1 MITSPKNDGDGPTD
15 ETSGGEPATSSASS
29 AAGSTSAEQSPLT
42 TLTQELEQVDKL
54 LIKLI
59 TRRLALLNRIHEHK
73 EALNYPLFQKE
84 EEVNLKGRIM
94 QQAERFGVKAEL
106 IERVFRHISDESFR
120 RHMSDRR
127 KTVPQEARRTIAII
141 GGTGGMG
148 RFFARL
154 FAERGHEVL
163 IASEATELRPE
174 DAAARADLVIL
185 SVPIAVTQEVI
196 KQVAPHVRPGCC
208 LMDVTSLKSGPLA
221 AMLES
226 AGPDV
231 EVIGTH
237 PMFGPTVQSLLRQ
250 VVVLC
255 PGRGDNWL
263 PWLRQFLESQ
273 GAVVKMTTPL
283 HHDKMMSVIQVLR
296 HFISIAMGK
305 CLESLDVDIEESL
318 EFTSPI
324 YRLELAM
331 IGRIFAQNA
340 ALYADIEMQNPLTSR
355 VVATFLHS
363 ASIMAGV
370 VVGGDREAFIDHFE
384 RTAQWFGPFR
394 KSAMDESD
402 YLITKL
408 VERLAG

>member
-1 MITSPKNDGDGPTD
+1 MEGTRLESLTS
-15 ETSGGEPATSSASS
+15 
-29 AAGSTSAEQSPLT
+29 
-42 TLTQELEQVDKL
+42 ELEQVDKL

-59 TRRLALLNRIHEHK
+59 TRRLALLHRIHEHK

-84 EEVNLKGRIM
+84 EEANLKDRIA
-94 QQAERFGVKAEL
+94 QLSEKFGVKQEL
-106 IERVFRHISDESFR
+106 IEVVFRQITDESFR
-120 RHMSDRR
+120 SHMSYHR
-127 KTVPQEARRTIAII
+127 KKTAPEAIRTVAII

-163 IASEATELRPE
+163 ISSEATELTPIQ
-174 DAAARADLVIL
+174 AAARADLVII
-185 SVPIAVTQEVI
+185 SVPIAVTIDVI
-196 KQVAPHVRPGCC
+196 RQVAPHLKPGSC
-208 LMDVTSLKSGPLA
+208 LMDVTSLKTGPLK
-221 AMLES
+221 AMLEH
-226 AGPDV
+226 APVDV
-231 EVIGTH
+231 EVLGTH

-255 PGRGDNWL
+255 PGRGVHWL

-273 GAVVKMTTPL
+273 GAVVKLTSPMN
-283 HHDKMMSVIQVLR
+283 HDKMMSIIQVLR

-305 CLESLDVDIEESL
+305 CLQTLDVDLEESL

-331 IGRIFAQNA
+331 IGRLFAQNA
-340 ALYADIEMQNPLTSR
+340 ALYADIEMQNPLTPR
-355 VVATFLHS
+355 VVAEFLHS
-363 ASIMAGV
+363 ASTMAAV

-384 RTAQWFGPFR
+384 RTAQWFGDFR
-394 KSAMDESD
+394 NRAMEESD

-408 VERLAG
+408 VERLSA

>member
-1 MITSPKNDGDGPTD
+1 MPKHPSRLDDSSGDSPSKSPSARTTHARPVE
-15 ETSGGEPATSSASS
+15 ETSLDS
-29 AAGSTSAEQSPLT
+29 LT
-42 TLTQELEQVDKL
+42 RELEQVDKL

-59 TRRLALLNRIHEHK
+59 TRRLSLLHRIHEHK

-84 EEVNLKGRIM
+84 EESNLKDRIA
-94 QQAERFGVKAEL
+94 QLSEKFGVKQEL
-106 IERVFRHISDESFR
+106 IEVVFRQITDESFR
-120 RHMSDRR
+120 SHMRHHRNKRTPGESA
-127 KTVPQEARRTIAII
+127 KTVAII

-163 IASEATELRPE
+163 ISSELTELTPVE
-174 DAAARADLVIL
+174 AASRADLVII
-185 SVPIAVTQEVI
+185 SVPIAVTIDVI
-196 KQVAPHVRPGCC
+196 RQVAPHLKPGSC
-208 LMDVTSLKSGPLA
+208 LMDVTSLKTGPLK
-221 AMLES
+221 AMLEH
-226 AGPDV
+226 APANV
-231 EVIGTH
+231 EVLGTH

-255 PGRGDNWL
+255 PGRGATWL

-273 GAVVKMTTPL
+273 GAVVKLTSPMN
-283 HHDKMMSVIQVLR
+283 HDKMMSIIQVLR

-305 CLESLDVDIEESL
+305 CLQTLDVDLEESL

-331 IGRIFAQNA
+331 IGRLFAQNA
-340 ALYADIEMQNPLTSR
+340 ALYADIEMQNPLTPR
-355 VVATFLHS
+355 VVAEFLHS
-363 ASIMAGV
+363 ASTMAAV

-384 RTAQWFGPFR
+384 RTAQWFGDFR
-394 KSAMDESD
+394 NRAMEESD

-408 VERLAG
+408 VERLAT